1 MRIAFTPKSFAE
13 YLQNI
18 PEETKPK
25 LLELMAIIKEVAS
38 QAQEA
43 ISYRMLDRDNFSR
56 SKQQK
61 HLLSKIVKIR

>member
-43 ISYRMLDRDNFSR
+43 ISYGIPTYNIWGL
-56 SKQQK
+56 
-61 HLLSKIVKIR
+61 